1 MDYSDT
7 EHTTDVE
14 RRCAVVGRT
23 KTVESGVAG
32 KADDSTGCSLLH
44 KSERREFTVADGRT
58 KVTFGKQCNEG
69 DLKILADWSGGG
81 E

>member
-1 MDYSDT
+1 MNYGET
-7 EHTTDVE
+7 EHTADAE
-14 RRCAVVGRT
+14 RRRAIVERT

-32 KADDSTGCSLLH
+32 KADDDTGCVQLH
-44 KSERREFTVADGRT
+44 KSERREFTVAGGRT

-69 DLKILADWSGGG
+69 DLTILGDWDGGG